1 MEAVSHNEFMY
12 ATSPDPPPPVR
23 GSGTE
28 TIDQHSLTMEME
40 VRNRKHQTASP
51 TANGTVPRVPHLH
64 PRDTRTQSVHCIP
77 TLYT

>member
-28 TIDQHSLTMEME
+28 TK
-40 VRNRKHQTASP
+40 V
-51 TANGTVPRVPHLH
+51 
-64 PRDTRTQSVHCIP
+64 VHAERGWFGSDDFCF
-77 TLYT
+77 

>member
-28 TIDQHSLTMEME
+28 TSQNITIKVELTECWRIWYHSQCDRL
-40 VRNRKHQTASP
+40 A
-51 TANGTVPRVPHLH
+51 LH
-64 PRDTRTQSVHCIP
+64 VN
-77 TLYT
+77 